1 MRHQNL
7 PTIMKFFK
15 SLFASVN
22 SFTLNSASVQLFADK
37 WPQIKV
43 YYEILSKSFHAAEKG
58 NLEEIKL
65 NSGTLVAKA
74 EELSIEAMP
83 AEYRNP
89 KILESLLTLKKQTK
103 LVDFMVSQNIDDCE
117 IKVALNKLYEIF
129 HAIVEL
135 CLSEK

>member
-1 MRHQNL
+1 
-7 PTIMKFFK
+7 MKFFK

-22 SFTLNSASVQLFADK
+22 SFTLNSTSVQLFADK

-43 YYEILSKSFHAAEKG
+43 YYEILSKSFHASEKG

-103 LVDFMVSQNIDDCE
+103 LVDFMVSQNIEDDE

-135 CLSEK
+135 CLTEK